1 MSKVAVGF
9 KPQFFAAKDL
19 ALARGGEIVFSVADP
34 RDIPDGVEKPSP
46 LAAKQF
52 RFSGLATCRLI
63 RLTVAED
70 ERHDVLPA
78 IQGGAEK
85 CRSPRVYRSMVAR

>member
-52 RFSGLATCRLI
+52 RFPGLATCRQI
-63 RLTVAED
+63 RLMGTAD

-78 IQGGAEK
+78 IQGEQRNTGLPE
-85 CRSPRVYRSMVAR
+85 CTGTMVAR